1 MQIQKHAIDLGNDS
15 VGKLVVRLAVPAVI
29 AQLINLL
36 YNLVDRMY
44 VGAIKDIGMEALAG
58 LGVVFPITLIVSA
71 FANLVGLGGAPLAGI
86 FLGEKRRDKAN
97 EVFNAGIV
105 MLAFFSVVLTA
116 LVLIFCEPLVRLF
129 GAPANVSG
137 YARDYLFVYGAGTVF
152 VMVSLGL
159 NPFITTQGYSL
170 TSMLTV
176 TIGAGLNIA
185 LDPLFIFVFG
195 LGVRGAA
202 LATILSQAVSA
213 VWVILFF
220 SGKRSLFRFDFRLFR
235 PKSAVMLKILL
246 LGLSPFI
253 MSVTESAIQIVF
265 NNTLK
270 YWSGENSNYTTALTV
285 MLSAIQIISLPLNG
299 LGAGVQPLI
308 SYNYGCGNSARVRK
322 TVKLVSGVAFCYS
335 FSVWLVSLFA
345 PQIYGYLFSADKEVL
360 DIIRKNMPFFM
371 AGTVFFFAQMTLQ
384 NAFIALNQAKISI
397 FLACLRKII
406 LLIPLSLL
414 LPYRFGAEGVFYSEG
429 IADALAGIT
438 TATTFFL
445 MLPRIL
451 KKREQL
457 LMSGQNGAAYESA
470 AAGTTDATLTGPSP
484 QDACGQSSSPAPRAT
499 GNEENSETQKSD
511 G

>member
-235 PKSAVMLKILL
+235 PKSAV
-246 LGLSPFI
+246 
-253 MSVTESAIQIVF
+253 
-265 NNTLK
+265 
-270 YWSGENSNYTTALTV
+270 
-285 MLSAIQIISLPLNG
+285 
-299 LGAGVQPLI
+299 
-308 SYNYGCGNSARVRK
+308 
-322 TVKLVSGVAFCYS
+322 
-335 FSVWLVSLFA
+335 
-345 PQIYGYLFSADKEVL
+345 
-360 DIIRKNMPFFM
+360 
-371 AGTVFFFAQMTLQ
+371 
-384 NAFIALNQAKISI
+384 
-397 FLACLRKII
+397 
-406 LLIPLSLL
+406 
-414 LPYRFGAEGVFYSEG
+414 
-429 IADALAGIT
+429 
-438 TATTFFL
+438 
-445 MLPRIL
+445 
-451 KKREQL
+451 
-457 LMSGQNGAAYESA
+457 
-470 AAGTTDATLTGPSP
+470 
-484 QDACGQSSSPAPRAT
+484 
-499 GNEENSETQKSD
+499 
-511 G
+511 

>member
-1 MQIQKHAIDLGNDS
+1 MHIQKHNIDLGQDS

-44 VGAIKDIGMEALAG
+44 VGAIEDIGMEALAG

-86 FLGEKRRDKAN
+86 FLGEKRREKAN
-97 EVFNAGIV
+97 EVFNAGVV
-105 MLAFFSVVLTA
+105 MLAFFSVILTA
-116 LVLIFCEPLVRLF
+116 LVLIFCDPLVRLF
-129 GAPANVSG
+129 GAPTNVSG

-152 VMVSLGL
+152 VMISLGL

-185 LDPLFIFVFG
+185 LDPLFIFVFD

-213 VWVILFF
+213 VWVVLFF
-220 SGKRSLFRFDFRLFR
+220 SGKKSFFRFDFRLLR
-235 PKSAVMLKILL
+235 PKVSVVLKILL

-270 YWSGENSNYTTALTV
+270 YWSGENSNYTTALTI
-285 MLSAIQIISLPLNG
+285 MLSAIQIICLPLNG
-299 LGAGVQPLI
+299 LGSGVQPLV
-308 SYNYGCGNSARVRK
+308 SYNYGCGDSARVRK
-322 TVKLVSGVAFCYS
+322 TVKIVSVIAFCCS
-335 FSVWLVSLFA
+335 FSVWLLSLLA
-345 PQIYGYLFSADKEVL
+345 PQIYGYLFSADENVME
-360 DIIRKNMPFFM
+360 IIRKNMPFFM
-371 AGTVFFFAQMTLQ
+371 AGTIFFFAQMTLQ
-384 NAFIALNQAKISI
+384 NVFIALNQAKISI

-429 IADALAGIT
+429 IADAIAGIT
-438 TATTFFL
+438 TATTFFV

-451 KKREQL
+451 KKRERL
-457 LMSGQNGAAYESA
+457 LQTERDGAMPESA
-470 AAGTTDATLTGPSP
+470 ATETADATETGPSP
-484 QDACGQSSSPAPRAT
+484 RNISGNSDSPVNQTAK
-499 GNEENSETQKSD
+499 GEEKSETQKSN